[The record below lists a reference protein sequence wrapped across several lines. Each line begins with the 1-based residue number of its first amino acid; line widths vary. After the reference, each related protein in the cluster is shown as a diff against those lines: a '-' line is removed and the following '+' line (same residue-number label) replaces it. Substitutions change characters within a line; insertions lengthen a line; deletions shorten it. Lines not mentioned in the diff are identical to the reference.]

1 MLLKEQ
7 NVNLTERHHFNW
19 RTDLY
24 LVSENKIGKAEE
36 DYDERKKNW
45 CHSSIYKSKEEVEL
59 YSRFIGAEIQA
70 PRVHG
75 LLAILI
81 SSDQE
86 SVLYV
91 EHDQRL
97 QP

>member
-1 MLLKEQ
+1 
-7 NVNLTERHHFNW
+7 
-19 RTDLY
+19 LY

-45 CHSSIYKSKEEVEL
+45 CHNCIHKPEEEVEL
-59 YSRFIGAEIQA
+59 YSRFIGPEIQA

-75 LLAILI
+75 LIAVLI
-81 SSDQE
+81 SSHQE